1 MLYIFSLWT
10 YWLAVIH
17 SLNEDP
23 AVPGLNR
30 NTVYAIQ
37 VTLPLTEFL
46 GNVVVQTC
54 SSDRLKKAGMSNFDE
69 EKTENA
75 VVAGDSHLQGDCHL
89 SYLLD

>member
-1 MLYIFSLWT
+1 MQHIFSLWT

-46 GNVVVQTC
+46 GSVVIQTC
-54 SSDRLKKAGMSNFDE
+54 NCDRLKKAGMRYFDE
-69 EKTENA
+69 EKLENA

-89 SYLLD
+89 GHLLD